1 MLCAIQGVWKNL
13 WHRGAQKAQL
23 MVEFALILPFLLVLI
38 IGSINFGFLFADYV
52 ALNNVARS
60 VAREASLQE
69 GTDFSDIRTRA
80 LQQSLPVKGVFN
92 WGASVTA
99 SQFSIEDQPIE
110 SSSTGTGTTTA
121 STKSNIVV
129 KIQLPLDPTYSF
141 YSLLNHLLG
150 QGSNPQFTTN
160 IQYVML
166 HEAGNSSSSS
176 T

>member
-13 WHRGAQKAQL
+13 WRRGAQKGQL
-23 MVEFALILPFLLVLI
+23 ILEFALVLPFLLVLI
-38 IGSINFGFLFADYV
+38 IGSINFGFFFADYV

-60 VAREASLQE
+60 VAREAALQE
-69 GTDFSDIRTRA
+69 GNDFSQIRTRA
-80 LQQSLPVKGVFN
+80 LNQSLPLKGVFA
-92 WGASVTA
+92 WGPSTTQ
-99 SQFSIEDQPIE
+99 SQFSIEDQPIQN
-110 SSSTGTGTTTA
+110 SSTGTGTTTA
-121 STKSNIVV
+121 SAKSNIVV
-129 KIQLPLDPTYSF
+129 KIKLPLDSNYSF

-166 HEAGNSSSSS
+166 HEAGSSSSS